1 MDKLENAI
9 QKINSGEREEG
20 LRLLIEVARA
30 DPGNEN
36 AWLWLGATLSDPQKR
51 KDCLERVLKINPD
64 NQRAARLL
72 QQMEEKEPSRSSQPR
87 PAQVAVPA
95 QKTEER
101 PAPRED
107 QEPIDELP
115 PIEIDKTERTA
126 AENKIQRAL
135 SLHMRGDTQKA
146 LKSFAQGLDLNP
158 NLIEE
163 TFTRSVAAELT
174 GLSSD
179 QAIRILMDPED
190 RKALLSPPKE
200 KAMKSDPGKDSEEA
214 PKPDKPDQA
223 RKGLVQTWLRF
234 FQMTEDFFRHE
245 IGPANMEDT
254 LVSMLVHTI
263 AMVIIFLISGSI
275 QLQQINRI
283 LGSQLGDQM
292 PNLGSFFFILLIG
305 VVIMAPVSL
314 FLGAGLQ
321 YLGLRLFGGAAD
333 FKSHLYTI
341 TLITVPMT
349 VISLGPSLLFLI
361 PIVRIIGVLAGLG
374 LLIFGIIINVRAM
387 KVVHNLPTGRAVAGI
402 LLPPLILVF
411 IGGCIL
417 IFLGSVLAGVLE
429 TLLNQGAYPQ

>member
-1 MDKLENAI
+1 MDKLENAV
-9 QKINSGEREEG
+9 QKIRSGEREEG
-20 LRLLIEVARA
+20 LRLLIEVARE
-30 DPGNEN
+30 DPGNEY
-36 AWLWLGATLSDPQKR
+36 AWLWLGATLTDPQKQ

-72 QQMEEKEPSRSSQPR
+72 QQLEGKEPSGSSQPR
-87 PAQVAVPA
+87 PAQRAGPV
-95 QKTEER
+95 QKMEER
-101 PAPRED
+101 PQPSED
-107 QEPIDELP
+107 QETLAGFP

-135 SLHMRGDTQKA
+135 SFHMRGDTQKA

-158 NLIEE
+158 NLKEE

-174 GLSSD
+174 GLSPD
-179 QAIRILMDPED
+179 QALRILMDPEE
-190 RKALLSPPKE
+190 RKELLNPPKE
-200 KAMKSDPGKDSEEA
+200 KSKKPAPEPVPSTARKSDGPQGPSPGLI
-214 PKPDKPDQA
+214 QI
-223 RKGLVQTWLRF
+223 WLRF
-234 FQMTEDFFRHE
+234 FQMTGDFFRNE

-254 LVSMLVHTI
+254 LVSVLVHTI
-263 AMVIIFLISGSI
+263 AMVIMFLISGSI

-283 LGSQLGDQM
+283 LSSQLGNQM

-305 VVIMAPVSL
+305 VVIMAPVTL

-321 YLGLRLFGGAAD
+321 YLGLRIFGGAAD

-341 TLITVPMT
+341 ALITVPMT
-349 VISLGPSLLFLI
+349 FISLGLSLLSLV
-361 PIVRIIGVLAGLG
+361 PIIRFFAGLAGLG
-374 LLIFGIIINVRAM
+374 LAIFGLIINVRAM

-417 IFLGSVLAGVLE
+417 VFLGSMLAGVLE
-429 TLLNQGAYPQ
+429 SIITNGGYIQ